1 MSVIA
6 SDGNPYP
13 ALCPWFSAMTVDF
26 GHRSRITIEHNNMR
40 DFFDVDTHELTTQ
53 FACVFNRALKIK
65 HAMVTA
71 EKVADALADDATPGA
86 VRDERA
92 P

>member
-6 SDGNPYP
+6 NDGAPLVAYP
-13 ALCPWFSAMTVDF
+13 ALCPWFSVMTVDF
-26 GHRSRITIEHNNMR
+26 GHRSRITIEHEGVR
-40 DFFDVDTHELTTQ
+40 DFFDVDPRELTTQ

-71 EKVADALADDATPGA
+71 AKVAKALDDPNPFS
-86 VRDERA
+86 DD
-92 P
+92 

>member
-13 ALCPWFSAMTVDF
+13 ALCPWFHVVTLV
-26 GHRSRITIEHNNMR
+26 RLNKSRITVEHEGVSES
-40 DFFDVDTHELTTQ
+40 FEVDDLARN

-71 EKVADALADDATPGA
+71 AKVAEALSNG
-86 VRDERA
+86 
-92 P
+92 